1 MSESINEIF
10 NRIMNGTVSR
20 EEVDA
25 AHARVVK
32 SSKEVRETF
41 DAMDKRDR
49 EIKEKLRFGRHL
61 TADEIT
67 RAYNMGNASIYADHD
82 KGFSLD

>member
-1 MSESINEIF
+1 MAESIQSIF

-41 DAMDKRDR
+41 DAMDKR
-49 EIKEKLRFGRHL
+49 EL
-61 TADEIT
+61 TAEEMD
-67 RAYNMGNASIYADHD
+67 RAYKMGNASIYADHD
-82 KGFSLD
+82 KGFTLD

>member
-1 MSESINEIF
+1 METMNEIF
-10 NRIMNGTVSR
+10 SRIMNGTVSR

-41 DAMDKRDR
+41 DAMDKR
-49 EIKEKLRFGRHL
+49 EL
-61 TADEIT
+61 TAEEVD
-67 RAYNMGNASIYADHD
+67 RAYKMGNASIYADRD
-82 KGFSLD
+82 KGYTLD